1 MGDQVT
7 VYLDG
12 YFSSPLDATC
22 LVSLEEKGVPY
33 TTSRSLLRDNQ
44 AFPEQFQQRAGVAR
58 VPAFQHGDFWLTES
72 MAIVEYIDEK
82 FPGPPLF
89 PAEIRARARARQI
102 MAFLRF
108 DLRTLRSERPWW
120 MAIYPV
126 DQRQLAPLGK
136 QALQE
141 AVELVNLVD
150 WLAAQGSLAE
160 WCIAHVD
167 LALAL
172 MRLSKTQVVLPTAAQ
187 RLLDANL
194 VRPSVRSYLERPRPP
209 NPPPFR

>member
-7 VYLDG
+7 LYVDG
-12 YFSSPLDATC
+12 YFASPLDATC
-22 LVSLEEKGVPY
+22 VVALEEKGVPY

-44 AFPEQFQQRAGVAR
+44 GFPAQFQQRTGVAR

-72 MAIVEYIDEK
+72 MAIAEYIDER
-82 FPGPPLF
+82 FAGPPLF
-89 PAEIRARARARQI
+89 PRELRARVRARQI
-102 MAFLRF
+102 MAFVRF
-108 DLRTLRSERPWW
+108 DLRTLRVERPWFTSL
-120 MAIYPV
+120 YPV
-126 DQRQLAPLGK
+126 APLPPLGS

-150 WLAAQGSLAE
+150 WLATHGALSE

-167 LALAL
+167 LALTL
-172 MRLSKTQVVLPTAAQ
+172 MRLAKTQLALPTAAQ

-194 VRPSVRSYLERPRPP
+194 VRPSVRAYLDHPRPP